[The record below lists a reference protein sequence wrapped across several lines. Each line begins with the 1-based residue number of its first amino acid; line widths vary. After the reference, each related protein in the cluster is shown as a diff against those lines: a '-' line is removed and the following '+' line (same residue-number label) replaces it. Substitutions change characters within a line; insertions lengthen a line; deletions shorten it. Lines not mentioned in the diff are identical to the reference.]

1 MEITL
6 RPYQISDI
14 DEFMQWACNS
24 QVLQYIY
31 MQFWI
36 NPNSTR
42 EDVLSYF
49 EKRVITHPWHKAIC
63 LQGRAIG
70 FVAIE
75 RQAGKHGLDRGR
87 AQLSYALGREY
98 WGRGIATIAVRMAV
112 SFAFHEVQN
121 LVRIEA
127 FVDVPNKASERVLQ
141 KVGFVKEGVLRNYIM
156 VDDGVG
162 LDVCIYSILPTDSI
176 LN

>member
-1 MEITL
+1 
-6 RPYQISDI
+6 
-14 DEFMQWACNS
+14 
-24 QVLQYIY
+24 

-75 RQAGKHGLDRGR
+75 RQAGKHGLNRGKV
-87 AQLSYALGREY
+87 QLSYALVREY
-98 WGRGIATIAVRMAV
+98 WGRGIAIIAVKMAV
-112 SFAFHEVQN
+112 SFAFQEVQN

-127 FVDVPNKASERVLQ
+127 FVDVPNKASERVIQ
-141 KVGFVKEGVLRNYIM
+141 KVGFVKEGGLRNYIM

-162 LDVCIYSILPTDSI
+162 LDVCIYSILPTDPI